1 MKSFFVFLLAA
12 ALAIPAS
19 RAQAQNTSDLTLK
32 GRTVNDKGTVVD
44 YATVS
49 VSSVQDSTKT
59 YGTVGD
65 DKGAF
70 EVRVPRGDYRLKIS
84 FMGYENLERQI
95 ELSSDTDLGDLTMH
109 PSAVTLDE
117 VVVTGNIITR
127 EADRFIV
134 NLANTPLAIGRDGKE
149 IMSLAPGVWISE
161 KGEISV
167 NGRKGTRVMVNDR
180 LLRETGEDLLAYLQ
194 NLKAEDILK
203 IEVIPYAGAEYDAD
217 MTSGIIKITLKKQR
231 NDGMEGSATMRY
243 GHSLVNDMTW
253 YLQPAVNFKYR
264 NNKLSLYTDFSL
276 NRNKSGS
283 TVSGI
288 NQFHTGD
295 QVTQT
300 SSGKLYDLGSY
311 KTLRVGGVYDIDDR
325 QSVGLEVNYT
335 HSPSTG
341 NNRNDL
347 TMQSGD
353 EVTDVQSLYL
363 SDNLNYRISVSGNY
377 ILNLDTL
384 GSTFKLLLDYN
395 RRNGDDHSDYHSL
408 YSGFRDFDSTY
419 RSDIITLNN
428 IYSAT
433 ADFDIALSKVSKLTT
448 GIKYTNNGMDNS
460 TLYEYMKDE
469 SWHEIGALTN
479 LNKYNENISAL
490 YAKFSTRFKNNFA
503 LSLGLR
509 GEYTYAVPSTSST
522 VITDKQNY
530 FGLFPNA
537 NLSMPL
543 NKKQSQMLILGY
555 SRKIQRPWF
564 WALNPFRRPLSEY
577 SYIEGNPR
585 LTPAYTNE
593 VNLTWVFAQKYSLSF
608 GTQLTK
614 DNIQQILVTDPT
626 NPDAIVYRFE
636 NMPHMNLWFV
646 NLSVP
651 AQITKW
657 WQMTFNA
664 TGINFRSK
672 LSGQPITIQN
682 SIMGNMDNT
691 FTIHKEKK
699 WYIDLGGNYQSP
711 IAVGNI
717 RMGHYYTING
727 GLKHTFAKD
736 RMTMSIYVNDIFN
749 SGTVRITGTDPSV
762 TNVSNMQGSF
772 RRLGISLRYNF
783 KAGKKIKVKNVQSGA
798 GDEQSRLSGGAS
810 APGGGN

>member
-1 MKSFFVFLLAA
+1 MASDKLHLSKKWNTVFIHLAA
-12 ALAIPAS
+12 WSILFIFPLLFIERFGNINRMHNFSLIKFYIQPICIACIFYINYLWLIDKVLFRKKTIRFILYNLLLVIMANVAIYLVHRMVIPES
-19 RAQAQNTSDLTLK
+19 ILHQRPTPIPPPRPGFMQW
-32 GRTVNDKGTVVD
+32 
-44 YATVS
+44 
-49 VSSVQDSTKT
+49 QDSITLVLV
-59 YGTVGD
+59 VGLSAAI
-65 DKGAF
+65 KVTQKWITTEKERKQLEQERTEA
-70 EVRVPRGDYRLKIS
+70 ELK
-84 FMGYENLERQI
+84 
-95 ELSSDTDLGDLTMH
+95 
-109 PSAVTLDE
+109 
-117 VVVTGNIITR
+117 
-127 EADRFIV
+127 
-134 NLANTPLAIGRDGKE
+134 
-149 IMSLAPGVWISE
+149 
-161 KGEISV
+161 
-167 NGRKGTRVMVNDR
+167 
-180 LLRETGEDLLAYLQ
+180 
-194 NLKAEDILK
+194 NLKN
-203 IEVIPYAGAEYDAD
+203 
-217 MTSGIIKITLKKQR
+217 Q
-231 NDGMEGSATMRY
+231 
-243 GHSLVNDMTW
+243 
-253 YLQPAVNFKYR
+253 
-264 NNKLSLYTDFSL
+264 L
-276 NRNKSGS
+276 NPHFLFN
-283 TVSGI
+283 
-288 NQFHTGD
+288 
-295 QVTQT
+295 
-300 SSGKLYDLGSY
+300 
-311 KTLRVGGVYDIDDR
+311 
-325 QSVGLEVNYT
+325 
-335 HSPSTG
+335 
-341 NNRNDL
+341 
-347 TMQSGD
+347 
-353 EVTDVQSLYL
+353 
-363 SDNLNYRISVSGNY
+363 
-377 ILNLDTL
+377 
-384 GSTFKLLLDYN
+384 
-395 RRNGDDHSDYHSL
+395 
-408 YSGFRDFDSTY
+408 
-419 RSDIITLNN
+419 TLNN

-460 TLYEYMKDE
+460 TLYEYLKNE

-593 VNLTWVFAQKYSLSF
+593 VNLTWVFAHKYSLSF

-691 FTIHKEKK
+691 FTIHKGKK

-749 SGTVRITGTDPSV
+749 SGTVRVTGTDPSV
-762 TNVSNMQGSF
+762 TNVSVMQGSF

>member
-1 MKSFFVFLLAA
+1 MKKLFAA
-12 ALAIPAS
+12 FILCAFTSLGLSA
-19 RAQAQNTSDLTLK
+19 RTQNDRPVTLK
-32 GRTVNDKGTVVD
+32 GHAVTEEKAPVD
-44 YATVS
+44 YATVMLTAKA
-49 VSSVQDSTKT
+49 DSTKV
-59 YGTVGD
+59 YGSITDEKGGFTVEMP
-65 DKGAF
+65 KGS
-70 EVRVPRGDYRLKIS
+70 YRLKIS
-84 FMGYENLERQI
+84 FMGYDSFEREVNLAA
-95 ELSSDTDLGDLTMH
+95 DTDLGELTMK
-109 PSAVTLDE
+109 PSSVMLDE
-117 VVVTGNIITR
+117 VVVTANMVTR
-127 EADRFIV
+127 EADRFVV
-134 NLANTPLAIGRDGKE
+134 NVAATPLSAGKTGKE
-149 IMSLAPGVWISE
+149 MLALSPGVWITD
-161 KGEISV
+161 KGDLSV
-167 NGRKGTRVMVNDR
+167 NGRGGTQVIVNDR
-180 LLRETGEDLLAYLQ
+180 VLKETGEELVAYLE

-203 IEVIPYAGAEYDAD
+203 IEVIPYAGAEYDANA
-217 MTSGIIKITLKKQR
+217 TGGVIKITLKKQR
-231 NDGMEGSATMRY
+231 EEGLEGAVSMRY
-243 GHSLVNDMTW
+243 YTSIVDQKAWNYQPSLNLN
-253 YLQPAVNFKYR
+253 YKY
-264 NNKLSLYTDFSL
+264 NALSLYSKVGYR
-276 NRNKSGS
+276 RNNWTGGNMESDRFLDRDRIMDANTGMAHRQS
-283 TVSGI
+283 
-288 NQFHTGD
+288 HTTF
-295 QVTQT
+295 Q
-300 SSGKLYDLGSY
+300 LGS
-311 KTLRVGGVYDIDDR
+311 VYDINDK
-325 QSVGLEVNYT
+325 QSVGAEFNMTENPYHNNTDGTALAIEN
-335 HSPSTG
+335 G
-341 NNRNDL
+341 NSL
-347 TMQSGD
+347 TS
-353 EVTDVQSLYL
+353 QSLSRSTTDYSL
-363 SDNLNYRISVSGNY
+363 MSFTANYS
-377 ILNLDTL
+377 LKLDTL

-408 YSGFRDFDSTY
+408 YSGFRNLDSTY

-460 TLYEYMKDE
+460 TLYEYLKNE

-593 VNLTWVFAQKYSLSF
+593 VNLTWVFAHKYSLSF

-682 SIMGNMDNT
+682 SMYYGQYGQH
-691 FTIHKEKK
+691 IHH
-699 WYIDLGGNYQSP
+699 S
-711 IAVGNI
+711 
-717 RMGHYYTING
+717 
-727 GLKHTFAKD
+727 
-736 RMTMSIYVNDIFN
+736 
-749 SGTVRITGTDPSV
+749 
-762 TNVSNMQGSF
+762 
-772 RRLGISLRYNF
+772 
-783 KAGKKIKVKNVQSGA
+783 
-798 GDEQSRLSGGAS
+798 
-810 APGGGN
+810 

>member
-1 MKSFFVFLLAA
+1 MKKLFAA
-12 ALAIPAS
+12 FILCAFTSLGLSA
-19 RAQAQNTSDLTLK
+19 RTQNDRPVTLK
-32 GRTVNDKGTVVD
+32 GHAVTEEKAPVD
-44 YATVS
+44 YATVMLTAKA
-49 VSSVQDSTKT
+49 DSTKV
-59 YGTVGD
+59 YGSITDEKGGFTVEMP
-65 DKGAF
+65 KGS
-70 EVRVPRGDYRLKIS
+70 YRLKIS
-84 FMGYENLERQI
+84 FMGYDSFEREVNLAA
-95 ELSSDTDLGDLTMH
+95 DTDLGELTMK
-109 PSAVTLDE
+109 PSSVMLDE
-117 VVVTGNIITR
+117 VVVTANMVTR
-127 EADRFIV
+127 EADRFVV
-134 NLANTPLAIGRDGKE
+134 NVAATPLSAGKTGKE
-149 IMSLAPGVWISE
+149 MLALSPGVWITD
-161 KGEISV
+161 KGDLSV
-167 NGRKGTRVMVNDR
+167 NGRGGTQVIVNDR
-180 LLRETGEDLLAYLQ
+180 VLKETGEELVAYLE

-203 IEVIPYAGAEYDAD
+203 IEVIPYAGAEYDANA
-217 MTSGIIKITLKKQR
+217 TGGVIKITLKKQR
-231 NDGMEGSATMRY
+231 EEGLEGAVSMRY
-243 GHSLVNDMTW
+243 YTSIVDQKAWNYQPSLNLN
-253 YLQPAVNFKYR
+253 YKY
-264 NNKLSLYTDFSL
+264 NALSLYSKVGYR
-276 NRNKSGS
+276 RNNWTGGNMESDRFLDRDRIMDANTGMAHRQS
-283 TVSGI
+283 
-288 NQFHTGD
+288 HTTF
-295 QVTQT
+295 Q
-300 SSGKLYDLGSY
+300 LGS
-311 KTLRVGGVYDIDDR
+311 VYDINDK
-325 QSVGLEVNYT
+325 QSVGAEFNMTENPYHNNTDGTALAIEN
-335 HSPSTG
+335 G
-341 NNRNDL
+341 NSL
-347 TMQSGD
+347 TS
-353 EVTDVQSLYL
+353 QSLSRSTTDYSL
-363 SDNLNYRISVSGNY
+363 MSFTANYS
-377 ILNLDTL
+377 LKLDTL
-384 GSTFKLLLDYN
+384 GSTFKTVANYTY
-395 RRNGDDHSDYHSL
+395 RNKEDSVYYHTN
-408 YSGFRDFDSTY
+408 YSGMMNYDSTSRY
-419 RSDIITLNN
+419 MPTARYDMFAIRS
-428 IYSAT
+428 
-433 ADFDIALSKVSKLTT
+433 DFDIALSKSSKLAT
-448 GIKYTNNGMDNS
+448 GLKYQRNTMDNVNPYDYFKNDIWIPLPERSSINKYTEN
-460 TLYEYMKDE
+460 
-469 SWHEIGALTN
+469 IGAL
-479 LNKYNENISAL
+479 
-490 YAKFSTRFKNNFA
+490 YASFSTKFRNNT
-503 LSLGLR
+503 SLLVGLR
-509 GEYTYAVPSTSST
+509 GEYTYAVPATNSQYVSERQ
-522 VITDKQNY
+522 KY
-530 FGLFPNA
+530 FDLFPNA

-593 VNLTWVFAQKYSLSF
+593 VNLTWVFAHKYSLSF

-699 WYIDLGGNYQSP
+699 WYVDLGGNYQSP

-749 SGTVRITGTDPSV
+749 SGTVRVTGTDPSV
-762 TNVSNMQGSF
+762 TNVSVMQGSF

>member
-1 MKSFFVFLLAA
+1 M
-12 ALAIPAS
+12 
-19 RAQAQNTSDLTLK
+19 
-32 GRTVNDKGTVVD
+32 
-44 YATVS
+44 
-49 VSSVQDSTKT
+49 
-59 YGTVGD
+59 
-65 DKGAF
+65 
-70 EVRVPRGDYRLKIS
+70 
-84 FMGYENLERQI
+84 
-95 ELSSDTDLGDLTMH
+95 
-109 PSAVTLDE
+109 
-117 VVVTGNIITR
+117 TG
-127 EADRFIV
+127 
-134 NLANTPLAIGRDGKE
+134 
-149 IMSLAPGVWISE
+149 
-161 KGEISV
+161 
-167 NGRKGTRVMVNDR
+167 
-180 LLRETGEDLLAYLQ
+180 
-194 NLKAEDILK
+194 
-203 IEVIPYAGAEYDAD
+203 
-217 MTSGIIKITLKKQR
+217 
-231 NDGMEGSATMRY
+231 
-243 GHSLVNDMTW
+243 
-253 YLQPAVNFKYR
+253 
-264 NNKLSLYTDFSL
+264 
-276 NRNKSGS
+276 
-283 TVSGI
+283 
-288 NQFHTGD
+288 
-295 QVTQT
+295 
-300 SSGKLYDLGSY
+300 
-311 KTLRVGGVYDIDDR
+311 
-325 QSVGLEVNYT
+325 
-335 HSPSTG
+335 
-341 NNRNDL
+341 
-347 TMQSGD
+347 
-353 EVTDVQSLYL
+353 VQSLYL

-408 YSGFRDFDSTY
+408 YSGFRNLDSTY

-460 TLYEYMKDE
+460 TLYEYLKNE

-593 VNLTWVFAQKYSLSF
+593 VNLTWVFAHKYSLSF

-691 FTIHKEKK
+691 FTIHKGKK
-699 WYIDLGGNYQSP
+699 WYVDLGGNYQSP

-727 GLKHTFAKD
+727 GLKHTYAKD

-749 SGTVRITGTDPSV
+749 SGTVRVTGTDPSV
-762 TNVSNMQGSF
+762 TNVSVMQGSF